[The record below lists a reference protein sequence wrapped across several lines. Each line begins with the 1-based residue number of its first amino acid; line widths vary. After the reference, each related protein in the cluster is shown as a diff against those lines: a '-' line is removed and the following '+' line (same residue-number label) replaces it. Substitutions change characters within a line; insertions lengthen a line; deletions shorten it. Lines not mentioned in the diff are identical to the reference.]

1 MAFIFI
7 LGFPLA
13 ASSSSGLVSKVLS
26 PSAYCCIK
34 VSAIHFLYRASY
46 SLVLDVMLYTVFRQ
60 RRPCQCSWNGGDPV
74 QVGSHYGM
82 PSGDSM
88 VGGIENTNCHTPP
101 NTSK

>member
-1 MAFIFI
+1 MAFVFI
-7 LGFPLA
+7 LALPLA
-13 ASSSSGLVSKVLS
+13 ASRSAAVPRALS
-26 PSAYCCIK
+26 PSYYCCMK

-60 RRPCQCSWNGGDPV
+60 RRPCQCSWEGGPPV

-88 VGGIENTNCHTPP
+88 VTAHPP
-101 NTSK
+101 YLPPSL